1 MKMSPRS
8 DTLKVNGDFGM
19 EKFMTATAQL
29 IFLQSGK
36 SNMTCMPE
44 LI

>member
-1 MKMSPRS
+1 MSPRS

-29 IFLQSGK
+29 
-36 SNMTCMPE
+36 M
-44 LI
+44 

>member
-29 IFLQSGK
+29 
-36 SNMTCMPE
+36 M
-44 LI
+44 